1 MIERILEKQILAKI
15 NKKKAIILM
24 GPRQVGKTTLLKS
37 LFEKSTEIIWLNGD
51 EPDIQSI
58 FENISS
64 KRLEAI
70 IGNKKMIIIDEAQ
83 RIPEIGLKMKL
94 ITDQLLNVQLIATGS
109 SAFELSNKLNESLTG
124 RKWEFKMYPIS
135 FQEMVNHHGLLN
147 EIRLL
152 PHRLIYG
159 FYPDVVNHPGN
170 EKEILKQLS
179 DSYLYKDLLMIDQ
192 IKKPSALVKLL
203 QALALQIG
211 SQVSYHELAQICGL
225 DGKTIEKYM
234 MLLEQSYIIFRLT
247 SFSRNQRNELKKS
260 RKVYFFDNGIRNSL
274 IANFEQIEN
283 RTDIG
288 ALWENFLVSER
299 VKYLAYQQKW
309 VNNWYWR
316 TTEQQEI
323 DYVEEE
329 NGQLSAYEFKWNP
342 KAKGSIPNS
351 FKKTY
356 PTATINIIHRENFE
370 QFLGVQGSGRDF
382 GSLEK
387 LRIKGINS
395 VGKL

>member
-15 NKKKAIILM
+15 NTNKAIILL
-24 GPRQVGKTTLLKS
+24 GSRQVGKTTLLKS
-37 LFEKSTEIIWLNGD
+37 LFENSSETIWLNAD
-51 EPDIQSI
+51 EPDIQAI
-58 FENISS
+58 FANISS
-64 KRLEAI
+64 KRFEAI

-83 RIPEIGLKMKL
+83 RIPDIGLKMKL
-94 ITDQLLNVQLIATGS
+94 ITDQLPSIQLIATGS
-109 SAFELSNKLNESLTG
+109 SAFELSNKLNEPLTG

-152 PHRLIYG
+152 PHRLVYG
-159 FYPDVVNHPGN
+159 FYPDVVNHQGN

-179 DSYLYKDLLMIDQ
+179 DSYLYKDLLMMDQ

-234 MLLEQSYIIFRLT
+234 MLLEQSYIIFRLA

-260 RKVYFFDNGIRNSL
+260 RKVYFFDNGIRNAL
-274 IANFEQIEN
+274 IANFEHIEN

-288 ALWENFLVSER
+288 ALWENYLVSER
-299 VKYLAYQQKW
+299 IKYLAYHQKW

-329 NGQLSAYEFKWNP
+329 NGQLSAFEFKWNP
-342 KAKGSIPNS
+342 KAKGSVPIS
-351 FKKTY
+351 FRKTY
-356 PTATINIIHRENFE
+356 PAATINWIHRENFE
-370 QFLGVQGSGRDF
+370 TFLGVTGEIR
-382 GSLEK
+382 K
-387 LRIKGINS
+387 
-395 VGKL
+395 

>member
-109 SAFELSNKLNESLTG
+109 SAFELSNKLNEPLTG

-288 ALWENFLVSER
+288 ALWENYLVSER

-356 PTATINIIHRENFE
+356 PTATTNIIHRENFE
-370 QFLGVQGSGRDF
+370 QFLGV
-382 GSLEK
+382 
-387 LRIKGINS
+387 KG
-395 VGKL
+395 

>member
-1 MIERILEKQILAKI
+1 MIERILEKQILSKI

-109 SAFELSNKLNESLTG
+109 SAFELSNKLNEPLTG

-152 PHRLIYG
+152 PHRLVYG

-288 ALWENFLVSER
+288 ALWENYLVSER

-356 PTATINIIHRENFE
+356 PTATTNIIHRENFE
-370 QFLGVQGSGRDF
+370 QFLGV
-382 GSLEK
+382 
-387 LRIKGINS
+387 KG
-395 VGKL
+395 

>member
-70 IGNKKMIIIDEAQ
+70 IGNKKMIIIDEVQ

-109 SAFELSNKLNESLTG
+109 SAFELSNKLNEPLTG

-152 PHRLIYG
+152 PHRLVYG

-288 ALWENFLVSER
+288 ALWENYLVSER

-370 QFLGVQGSGRDF
+370 QFLGV
-382 GSLEK
+382 
-387 LRIKGINS
+387 KG
-395 VGKL
+395 

>member
-94 ITDQLLNVQLIATGS
+94 ITDQLINVQLIATGS
-109 SAFELSNKLNESLTG
+109 SAFELSNKLNEPLTG

-288 ALWENFLVSER
+288 ALWKNYLVSER

-323 DYVEEE
+323 DYLEEE

-370 QFLGVQGSGRDF
+370 QFLGV
-382 GSLEK
+382 
-387 LRIKGINS
+387 KG
-395 VGKL
+395 

>member
-15 NKKKAIILM
+15 NTNKAIILL
-24 GPRQVGKTTLLKS
+24 GSRQVGKTTLLKS
-37 LFEKSTEIIWLNGD
+37 LFENSSETIWLNAD
-51 EPDIQSI
+51 EPDIQAI
-58 FENISS
+58 FANISS
-64 KRLEAI
+64 KRFEAI

-83 RIPEIGLKMKL
+83 RIPDIGLKMKL
-94 ITDQLLNVQLIATGS
+94 ITDQLPSIQLIATGS
-109 SAFELSNKLNESLTG
+109 SAFELSNKLNEPLTG

-152 PHRLIYG
+152 PHRLVYG
-159 FYPDVVNHPGN
+159 FYPDVVNHQGN

-179 DSYLYKDLLMIDQ
+179 DSYLYKDLLMMDQ

-211 SQVSYHELAQICGL
+211 SQVSYQELAQICGI

-234 MLLEQSYIIFRLT
+234 MLLEQSYIIFRLA

-274 IANFEQIEN
+274 IANFEHIEN

-288 ALWENFLVSER
+288 ALWENYLVSER
-299 VKYLAYQQKW
+299 IKYLAYQQKW

-329 NGQLSAYEFKWNP
+329 NGQLSAFEFKWNP
-342 KAKGSIPNS
+342 KTKGSVPIS
-351 FKKTY
+351 FRKTY
-356 PTATINIIHRENFE
+356 PAATINWIHRENFE
-370 QFLGVQGSGRDF
+370 TFLGVTGEIR
-382 GSLEK
+382 K
-387 LRIKGINS
+387 
-395 VGKL
+395 

>member
-109 SAFELSNKLNESLTG
+109 SAFELSNKLNEPLTG

-370 QFLGVQGSGRDF
+370 QFLGV
-382 GSLEK
+382 
-387 LRIKGINS
+387 KG
-395 VGKL
+395 

>member
-15 NKKKAIILM
+15 NTNKAIILL
-24 GPRQVGKTTLLKS
+24 GSRQVGKTTLLKS
-37 LFEKSTEIIWLNGD
+37 LFENSSETIWLNAD
-51 EPDIQSI
+51 EPDIQAI
-58 FENISS
+58 FANISS
-64 KRLEAI
+64 KRFEAI

-83 RIPEIGLKMKL
+83 RIPDIGLKMKL
-94 ITDQLLNVQLIATGS
+94 ITDQLPSIQLIATGS
-109 SAFELSNKLNESLTG
+109 SAFELSNKLNEPLTG

-152 PHRLIYG
+152 PHRLVYG
-159 FYPDVVNHPGN
+159 FYPDVVNHQGN

-179 DSYLYKDLLMIDQ
+179 DSYLYKDLLMMDQ

-211 SQVSYHELAQICGL
+211 SQVSYQELAQICGL

-234 MLLEQSYIIFRLT
+234 MLLEQSYIIFRLA

-260 RKVYFFDNGIRNSL
+260 RKVYFFDNGIRNAL
-274 IANFEQIEN
+274 IANFEHIEN

-288 ALWENFLVSER
+288 ALWENYLVSER
-299 VKYLAYQQKW
+299 IKYLAYHQKW

-329 NGQLSAYEFKWNP
+329 NGQLSTFEFKWNP
-342 KAKGSIPNS
+342 KAKGSVPSS
-351 FKKTY
+351 FRKTY
-356 PTATINIIHRENFE
+356 PAATINWIHRENFE
-370 QFLGVQGSGRDF
+370 TFLGITGEIR
-382 GSLEK
+382 K
-387 LRIKGINS
+387 
-395 VGKL
+395 

>member
-70 IGNKKMIIIDEAQ
+70 IGNKKMIIIDEAH

-94 ITDQLLNVQLIATGS
+94 ITDQLINVQLIATGS
-109 SAFELSNKLNESLTG
+109 SAFELSNKLNEPLTG

-288 ALWENFLVSER
+288 ALWENYLVSER

-356 PTATINIIHRENFE
+356 PTATINIIHRENF
-370 QFLGVQGSGRDF
+370 
-382 GSLEK
+382 
-387 LRIKGINS
+387 
-395 VGKL
+395 

>member
-15 NKKKAIILM
+15 NKKNAIILM

-109 SAFELSNKLNESLTG
+109 SAFELSNKLNEPLTG

-370 QFLGVQGSGRDF
+370 QFLGV
-382 GSLEK
+382 
-387 LRIKGINS
+387 KG
-395 VGKL
+395 

>member
-94 ITDQLLNVQLIATGS
+94 ITDQLINVQLIATGS
-109 SAFELSNKLNESLTG
+109 SAFELSNKLNEPLTG

-288 ALWENFLVSER
+288 ALWENYLVSER

-370 QFLGVQGSGRDF
+370 QFLGVQG
-382 GSLEK
+382 
-387 LRIKGINS
+387 
-395 VGKL
+395 

>member
-1 MIERILEKQILAKI
+1 MIKRILVKQILAKI
-15 NKKKAIILM
+15 NTNKAIILL
-24 GPRQVGKTTLLKS
+24 GSRQVGKTTLLRS
-37 LFEKSTEIIWLNGD
+37 LFENSSETIWLNAD
-51 EPDIQSI
+51 EPDIQAI
-58 FENISS
+58 FANISS
-64 KRLEAI
+64 KRFEAI

-83 RIPEIGLKMKL
+83 RIPDIGLKMKL
-94 ITDQLLNVQLIATGS
+94 ITDQLFSIQLIATGS
-109 SAFELSNKLNESLTG
+109 SAFELSNKLNEPLTG

-152 PHRLIYG
+152 PHRLVYG

-179 DSYLYKDLLMIDQ
+179 DSYLYKDLLMMDQ

-225 DGKTIEKYM
+225 DGKTVEKYM
-234 MLLEQSYIIFRLT
+234 MLLEQSYIIFRLA

-260 RKVYFFDNGIRNSL
+260 RKVYFFDNGIRNAL
-274 IANFEQIEN
+274 IANFEHIEN

-288 ALWENFLVSER
+288 ALWENYLVSER
-299 VKYLAYQQKW
+299 IKYLAYQQKW

-329 NGQLSAYEFKWNP
+329 NGQLSAFEFKWNP
-342 KAKGSIPNS
+342 KAKGSLPNS
-351 FKKTY
+351 FRKTY
-356 PTATINIIHRENFE
+356 PAATINRIHRENFE
-370 QFLGVQGSGRDF
+370 TFLGVTGG
-382 GSLEK
+382 GL
-387 LRIKGINS
+387 
-395 VGKL
+395 

>member
-15 NKKKAIILM
+15 NTNKAIILL
-24 GPRQVGKTTLLKS
+24 GSRQVGKTTLLKS
-37 LFEKSTEIIWLNGD
+37 LFENSSETIWLNAD
-51 EPDIQSI
+51 EPDIQAI
-58 FENISS
+58 FANISS
-64 KRLEAI
+64 KRFEAI

-83 RIPEIGLKMKL
+83 RIPDIGLKMKL
-94 ITDQLLNVQLIATGS
+94 ITDQLPSIQLIATGS
-109 SAFELSNKLNESLTG
+109 SAFELSNKLNEPLTG

-152 PHRLIYG
+152 PHRLVYG

-179 DSYLYKDLLMIDQ
+179 DSYLYKDLLMMDQ

-225 DGKTIEKYM
+225 DGKTVEKYM
-234 MLLEQSYIIFRLT
+234 MLLEQSYIIFRLA

-260 RKVYFFDNGIRNSL
+260 RKVYFFDNGIRNAL
-274 IANFEQIEN
+274 IANFEHIEN

-288 ALWENFLVSER
+288 ALWENYLVSER
-299 VKYLAYQQKW
+299 IKYLAYQQKW

-329 NGQLSAYEFKWNP
+329 NGQLSAFEFKWNP
-342 KAKGSIPNS
+342 KAKGSLPNS
-351 FKKTY
+351 FRKTY
-356 PTATINIIHRENFE
+356 PAATINRIHRENFE
-370 QFLGVQGSGRDF
+370 TFLGVTGGD
-382 GSLEK
+382 L
-387 LRIKGINS
+387 
-395 VGKL
+395 

>member
-15 NKKKAIILM
+15 NTNKAIILL
-24 GPRQVGKTTLLKS
+24 GSRQVGKTTLLKS
-37 LFEKSTEIIWLNGD
+37 LFENSSETIWLNAD
-51 EPDIQSI
+51 EPDIQAI
-58 FENISS
+58 FANISS
-64 KRLEAI
+64 KRFEAI

-83 RIPEIGLKMKL
+83 RIPDIGLKMKL
-94 ITDQLLNVQLIATGS
+94 ITDQLPSIQLIATGS
-109 SAFELSNKLNESLTG
+109 SAFELSNKLNEPLTG

-152 PHRLIYG
+152 PHRLVYG
-159 FYPDVVNHPGN
+159 FYPDVVNHQGN

-179 DSYLYKDLLMIDQ
+179 DSYLYKDLLMMDQ

-225 DGKTIEKYM
+225 DGKTVEKYM
-234 MLLEQSYIIFRLT
+234 MLLEQSYIIFRLA

-260 RKVYFFDNGIRNSL
+260 RKVYFLDNGIRNAL
-274 IANFEQIEN
+274 IANFEHIEN

-288 ALWENFLVSER
+288 ALWENYLVSER
-299 VKYLAYQQKW
+299 IKYLAYHQKW

-329 NGQLSAYEFKWNP
+329 NGQLSAFEFKWNP
-342 KAKGSIPNS
+342 KAKGSVPSS
-351 FKKTY
+351 FRKTY
-356 PTATINIIHRENFE
+356 PAATINWIHRENFE
-370 QFLGVQGSGRDF
+370 TFLGVTGG
-382 GSLEK
+382 
-387 LRIKGINS
+387 NP
-395 VGKL
+395 

>member
-15 NKKKAIILM
+15 NTNKAIILL
-24 GPRQVGKTTLLKS
+24 GSRQVGKTTLLKS
-37 LFEKSTEIIWLNGD
+37 LFENSSETIWLNAD
-51 EPDIQSI
+51 EPDIQAI
-58 FENISS
+58 FANISS
-64 KRLEAI
+64 KRFEAI

-83 RIPEIGLKMKL
+83 RIPDIGLKMKL
-94 ITDQLLNVQLIATGS
+94 ITDQLPSIQLIATGS
-109 SAFELSNKLNESLTG
+109 SAFELSNKLNEPLTG

-152 PHRLIYG
+152 PHRLVYG
-159 FYPDVVNHPGN
+159 FYPDVVNHQGN

-179 DSYLYKDLLMIDQ
+179 DSYLYKDLLMMDQ

-211 SQVSYHELAQICGL
+211 SQVSYQELAQICGL

-234 MLLEQSYIIFRLT
+234 MLLEQSYIIFRLA

-260 RKVYFFDNGIRNSL
+260 RKVYFFDNGIRNAL
-274 IANFEQIEN
+274 IANFEHIEN

-288 ALWENFLVSER
+288 ALWKNYLVSER
-299 VKYLAYQQKW
+299 IKYLAYHQKW

-329 NGQLSAYEFKWNP
+329 NGQLSAFEFKWNP
-342 KAKGSIPNS
+342 KAKGSVPSS
-351 FKKTY
+351 FRKTY
-356 PTATINIIHRENFE
+356 PAATINTIHRENFE
-370 QFLGVQGSGRDF
+370 TFLGVTVTGEIR
-382 GSLEK
+382 K
-387 LRIKGINS
+387 
-395 VGKL
+395 

>member
-1 MIERILEKQILAKI
+1 
-15 NKKKAIILM
+15 
-24 GPRQVGKTTLLKS
+24 
-37 LFEKSTEIIWLNGD
+37 
-51 EPDIQSI
+51 
-58 FENISS
+58 
-64 KRLEAI
+64 
-70 IGNKKMIIIDEAQ
+70 
-83 RIPEIGLKMKL
+83 
-94 ITDQLLNVQLIATGS
+94 
-109 SAFELSNKLNESLTG
+109 
-124 RKWEFKMYPIS
+124 
-135 FQEMVNHHGLLN
+135 
-147 EIRLL
+147 
-152 PHRLIYG
+152 
-159 FYPDVVNHPGN
+159 
-170 EKEILKQLS
+170 LS

-211 SQVSYHELAQICGL
+211 SQVSYHELGQICGL

-288 ALWENFLVSER
+288 ALWENYLVSER

-356 PTATINIIHRENFE
+356 PTANINIIHRENFE
-370 QFLGVQGSGRDF
+370 QFLGVQG
-382 GSLEK
+382 
-387 LRIKGINS
+387 
-395 VGKL
+395 

>member
-15 NKKKAIILM
+15 NTNKAIILL
-24 GPRQVGKTTLLKS
+24 GSRQVGKTTLLKS
-37 LFEKSTEIIWLNGD
+37 LFENSSETIWLNAD
-51 EPDIQSI
+51 EPDIQAI
-58 FENISS
+58 FANISS
-64 KRLEAI
+64 KRFEAI

-83 RIPEIGLKMKL
+83 RIPDIGLKMKL
-94 ITDQLLNVQLIATGS
+94 ITDQLPSIQLIATGS
-109 SAFELSNKLNESLTG
+109 SAFELSNKLNEPLTG

-152 PHRLIYG
+152 PHRLVYG
-159 FYPDVVNHPGN
+159 FYPDVVNHQGN

-179 DSYLYKDLLMIDQ
+179 DSYLYKDLLMMDQ

-225 DGKTIEKYM
+225 DGKTVEKYM
-234 MLLEQSYIIFRLT
+234 MLLEQSYIIFRLA

-260 RKVYFFDNGIRNSL
+260 RKVYFFDNGIRNAL
-274 IANFEQIEN
+274 IANFEHIEN

-288 ALWENFLVSER
+288 ALWENYLVSER
-299 VKYLAYQQKW
+299 IKYLAYHQKW

-329 NGQLSAYEFKWNP
+329 NGQLSAFEFKWNP
-342 KAKGSIPNS
+342 KAKGSVPSS
-351 FKKTY
+351 FRHTY
-356 PTATINIIHRENFE
+356 PAATINWIHRENFE
-370 QFLGVQGSGRDF
+370 TFLGVTGEIR
-382 GSLEK
+382 K
-387 LRIKGINS
+387 
-395 VGKL
+395 

>member
-109 SAFELSNKLNESLTG
+109 SAFELSNKLNEPLTG

-152 PHRLIYG
+152 PHRLVYG

-329 NGQLSAYEFKWNP
+329 NGQLSAFEFKWNP

-370 QFLGVQGSGRDF
+370 QFLGV
-382 GSLEK
+382 
-387 LRIKGINS
+387 KG
-395 VGKL
+395 

>member
-288 ALWENFLVSER
+288 ALWENYLVSER

-342 KAKGSIPNS
+342 KAKGSVPNS

-370 QFLGVQGSGRDF
+370 QFLGV
-382 GSLEK
+382 
-387 LRIKGINS
+387 KG
-395 VGKL
+395 

>member
-109 SAFELSNKLNESLTG
+109 SAFELSNKLNEPLTG

-288 ALWENFLVSER
+288 ALWENYLVSER

-370 QFLGVQGSGRDF
+370 QFLGVNFLKS
-382 GSLEK
+382 
-387 LRIKGINS
+387 
-395 VGKL
+395 

>member
-109 SAFELSNKLNESLTG
+109 SAFELSNKLNEPLTG

-356 PTATINIIHRENFE
+356 PTAIINIIHRENFE
-370 QFLGVQGSGRDF
+370 QFLGVQG
-382 GSLEK
+382 
-387 LRIKGINS
+387 
-395 VGKL
+395 

>member
-24 GPRQVGKTTLLKS
+24 GSRQVGKTTLLKS

-109 SAFELSNKLNESLTG
+109 STFELSNKLNEPLTG

-370 QFLGVQGSGRDF
+370 QFLGVQG
-382 GSLEK
+382 
-387 LRIKGINS
+387 
-395 VGKL
+395 

>member
-51 EPDIQSI
+51 EPDTQSI

-70 IGNKKMIIIDEAQ
+70 IGNKKMIIIDESQ

-109 SAFELSNKLNESLTG
+109 SAFELSNKLNEPLTG

-211 SQVSYHELAQICGL
+211 SQVSYHELGQICGL

-288 ALWENFLVSER
+288 ALWENYLVSER

-370 QFLGVQGSGRDF
+370 QFLGVQG
-382 GSLEK
+382 
-387 LRIKGINS
+387 
-395 VGKL
+395 

>member
-94 ITDQLLNVQLIATGS
+94 ITDQLLNVELIATGS
-109 SAFELSNKLNESLTG
+109 SAFELSNKLNEPLTG

-288 ALWENFLVSER
+288 ALWENYLVSER

-370 QFLGVQGSGRDF
+370 QFLGV
-382 GSLEK
+382 
-387 LRIKGINS
+387 KG
-395 VGKL
+395 

>member
-37 LFEKSTEIIWLNGD
+37 LFEKSTEIICLNGD

-109 SAFELSNKLNESLTG
+109 SAFELSNKLNEPLTG

-288 ALWENFLVSER
+288 ALWENYLVSER

-370 QFLGVQGSGRDF
+370 QFLGVQG
-382 GSLEK
+382 
-387 LRIKGINS
+387 
-395 VGKL
+395 

>member
-109 SAFELSNKLNESLTG
+109 SAFELSNKLNEPLTG

-288 ALWENFLVSER
+288 ALWENYLVSER
-299 VKYLAYQQKW
+299 VKYLADQQKW

-370 QFLGVQGSGRDF
+370 QFLGVNFLKS
-382 GSLEK
+382 
-387 LRIKGINS
+387 
-395 VGKL
+395 